1 MKNITPEIRKQF
13 DIEAQWQK
21 YLQLVGLDEATLP
34 ENQRIEMKQVF
45 YGAFGQ
51 LLILV
56 RDEMGVLEEETAMS
70 VFQYLMDQVGI
81 FFLRASD
88 RQN

>member
-1 MKNITPEIRKQF
+1 MSQF
-13 DIEAQWQK
+13 KSQRDLDIEAQWQK
-21 YLQLVGLDEATLP
+21 YLKLVGLEEAKLP
-34 ENQRIEMKQVF
+34 DNQRIEMKQVF
-45 YGAFGQ
+45 FGAFGQ

-56 RDEMGVLEEETAMS
+56 RDEMGVLEEETAMD
-70 VFQYLMDQVGI
+70 VFQYLMDQVGV